1 MENPYSLKKA
11 SWQIFCKKVKT
22 FAIQNTDFFFF
33 FFVFKERYFACRKE
47 ILQIHFNEN
56 LLNVFI
62 FRASG
67 HLYTVCLMSLL
78 K

>member
-1 MENPYSLKKA
+1 M
-11 SWQIFCKKVKT
+11 KT

-33 FFVFKERYFACRKE
+33 LYLKKGILLAGKK
-47 ILQIHFNEN
+47 ILQIPFNEN

-67 HLYTVCLMSLL
+67 HLYAVCLMSLL